1 MSGAGVFRFENGSL
15 LIVTVVDGS
24 GCVNL
29 AAMNAGL
36 TVNYEITGGTGRF
49 AGASG
54 DLTMTATLVAVL
66 RNASNAPALLTNT
79 GEFEG
84 KIFRAAV
91 EEKDRQDNRR

>member
-1 MSGAGVFRFENGSL
+1 VAGAGVFRFQNGSL
-15 LIVTVVDGS
+15 LNVTVVNGS

-29 AAMNAGL
+29 AARNAAL

-54 DLTMTATLVAVL
+54 DLKMTATLVAVL
-66 RNASNAPALLTNT
+66 RNASNQPALLTNT

-84 KIFRAAV
+84 MIFGAAV
-91 EEKDRQDNRR
+91 EEEDR